1 MKIAIINYDAGNIRS
16 VIFALER
23 LGVYPIL
30 TSDIETIQTAD
41 KVIFPG
47 QGEASS
53 AMRSLRERGLD
64 KVIPTLKQ
72 PFLGVC
78 VGMQLLCAHSEEN
91 DTPCLGVIPQKVI
104 RFPSIQGLK
113 VPHVGWNTIY
123 TEGVTDSENVGNGS
137 ILSPDFDDNYF
148 YFVHSYYVENGIY
161 TTATCDYGLPFAA
174 CLRKDNFHAAQFHPE
189 KSSRA
194 GEQLLRNFLDIEN

>member
-23 LGVYPIL
+23 LGVQPIL
-30 TSDIETIQTAD
+30 TSDIETIVTAD

-64 KVIPTLKQ
+64 KLIPSLKQ

-78 VGMQLLCAHSEEN
+78 VGMQLLCEHSEEN
-91 DTPCLGVIPQKVI
+91 DTPCLGVIPQKVL
-104 RFPSIQGLK
+104 RFPSDKGIK
-113 VPHVGWNTIY
+113 IPHVGWNTISL
-123 TEGVTDSENVGNGS
+123 TGEKPDVLGQVEGG
-137 ILSPDFDDNYF
+137 ILSADFDQNYF
-148 YFVHSYYVENGIY
+148 YFVHSYYVEQGIY
-161 TTATCDYGLPFAA
+161 TTATCDYGVPFAA

-189 KSSRA
+189 KSSTA
-194 GEQLLRNFLDIEN
+194 GEQLLKNFLDIK

>member
-1 MKIAIINYDAGNIRS
+1 MTIAIINYDAGNIRS

-23 LGVYPIL
+23 LGVQPIL
-30 TSDIETIQTAD
+30 TADAEIIRKAD

-53 AMRSLRERGLD
+53 AMRSLRERNLD
-64 KVIPTLKQ
+64 KLIPDLKQ

-91 DTPCLGVIPQKVI
+91 DTPCLGVIPQRVLK
-104 RFPSIQGLK
+104 FSTENGLK
-113 VPHVGWNTIY
+113 VPQVGWNKLKINQQSPINSPPFILNNL
-123 TEGVTDSENVGNGS
+123 SEN
-137 ILSPDFDDNYF
+137 DWF
-148 YFVHSYYVENGIY
+148 YFVHSYYVENGEY
-161 TTATCDYGLPFAA
+161 TTATANYGGDFSA

-189 KSSRA
+189 KSSKA
-194 GEQLLRNFLDIEN
+194 GQQLIKNFLEFEV

>member
-23 LGVYPIL
+23 LGVHPIL

-64 KVIPTLKQ
+64 KIIPTLKQ

-78 VGMQLLCAHSEEN
+78 VGMQLLCEHSEEN

-104 RFPSIQGLK
+104 RFPTIQGLK
-113 VPHVGWNTIY
+113 VPHVGWNTISCEN
-123 TEGVTDSENVGNGS
+123 TEWG
-137 ILSPDFDDNYF
+137 ILSPNFDDNYF
-148 YFVHSYYVENGIY
+148 YFVHSYYVEKGIY
-161 TTATCDYGLPFAA
+161 TTATCDYGVPFAA

-194 GEQLLRNFLDIEN
+194 GEQLLENFLKLTA